1 MGAMAQDA
9 LEPDAFKKLYPDQYY
24 ARFVAEGLRPDG
36 RPLARARPTT
46 IALGA
51 VSTADSSA
59 LVKIGST
66 TVMAG
71 IKLEARAPA
80 CRTPQRQAPSLCHS
94 RCVAFFFSEQAC
106 RHGSPACTC
115 AYRKGPTAGSQAACT
130 RHAFPTGSG
139 LC

>member
-71 IKLEARAPA
+71 IKLEARAPPRPA
-80 CRTPQRQAPSLCHS
+80 IYRQALHSATASVWLCLDEPADKSPASTLCVQEGAHCWFPGCRT
-94 RCVAFFFSEQAC
+94 
-106 RHGSPACTC
+106 
-115 AYRKGPTAGSQAACT
+115 
-130 RHAFPTGSG
+130 
-139 LC
+139 